1 MTEGTEGYKIT
12 VKVNQSQT
20 EVRAIK
26 GNFIPE
32 LLQQRK
38 SGLTIELG
46 TNIELGAKSKKD
58 KQGLTAMEQD
68 GGQWVENN

>member
-32 LLQQRK
+32 LLQ
-38 SGLTIELG
+38 
-46 TNIELGAKSKKD
+46 
-58 KQGLTAMEQD
+58 
-68 GGQWVENN
+68 